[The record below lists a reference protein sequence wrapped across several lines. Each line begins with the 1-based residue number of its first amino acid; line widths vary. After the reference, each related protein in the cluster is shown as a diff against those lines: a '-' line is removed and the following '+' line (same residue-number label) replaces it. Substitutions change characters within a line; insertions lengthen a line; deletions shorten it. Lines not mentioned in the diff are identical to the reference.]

1 MARPSTRD
9 KVVDAALR
17 CLAREG
23 LRRTTVDDVAV
34 EAGVSRATLYRAF
47 PGGRE
52 TILMAVVDAEAD
64 RLFDAVAAAVAP
76 AAELGDALVA
86 GLGCAA
92 AWLTSHAALE
102 RVMFDEPAVVLT
114 HLEFEQLDRTL
125 AHCSRR
131 LAPLLTPWLDAD
143 AAARAGEWV
152 ARVCVSYLLFPGDD
166 VDLGAPGPLERL
178 VVRHV
183 LPGVQAFAGAA
194 GLPVAVASG
203 ETVSTKLS

>member
-1 MARPSTRD
+1 MAGQSTHAR
-9 KVVDAALR
+9 VVDAALR
-17 CLAREG
+17 CLASEG

-52 TILMAVVDAEAD
+52 TILMAVVDAETD

-76 AAELGDALVA
+76 AEGLGEALVA

-92 AWLTSHAALE
+92 RWLTTHAALE
-102 RVMFDEPAVVLT
+102 RVIFDEPAVVLT

-131 LAPLLTPWLDAD
+131 LAPMLAPWLDAD
-143 AAARAGEWV
+143 AAARAGELA

-166 VDLGAPGPLERL
+166 VDLGSPGPLERL
-178 VVRHV
+178 VERHV
-183 LPGVQAFAGAA
+183 LPGVRALAGQPPRRV
-194 GLPVAVASG
+194 GVASG